1 MIRQDNIFFSK
12 CETQEDV
19 IPANTSV
26 TVDALSLLSGKTPT
40 VTTLTEGGLNM
51 TMFKFCRT
59 VLRNE
64 MPRTHMNH
72 IHIFWILIK
81 ISVDEEH
88 DVQKDENLFAYQRQ
102 KNK

>member
-1 MIRQDNIFFSK
+1 MSRQHFFSPK
-12 CETQEDV
+12 FVTQEDV

-40 VTTLTEGGLNM
+40 VTSLTEGGLNM
-51 TMFKFCRT
+51 TMFKFCRI

-72 IHIFWILIK
+72 IHMFWILIK

-88 DVQKDENLFAYQRQ
+88 YVEKNEHLFAYQRQ
-102 KNK
+102 KK